1 MWKQLTAECANPVMI
16 DAPPAVQSS
25 PTLQKWLKQTPD
37 VRLDI
42 RNDPAFRTKLR
53 IGYAKSAL
61 QLGWED
67 QRLGQSRTT
76 SSFGYEGNFADRQS
90 LAADLHYQLLPLGS
104 VVNFAPTIG
113 VRRIV
118 RNDDGL
124 TGLNLGWRARVNL
137 SRGGGADLVWDQSFV
152 APGQARE
159 TGVTRLSISYAI
171 APHWR
176 IAADWQ
182 RQQSQTARDRRF
194 GVAIE
199 WLK

>member
-1 MWKQLTAECANPVMI
+1 VII
-16 DAPPAVQSS
+16 DVPPAVQSS

-37 VRLDI
+37 VRSDI
-42 RNDPAFRTKLR
+42 REDPAFRTKLR
-53 IGYAKSAL
+53 VGYAQSTSQSAL

-67 QRLGQSRTT
+67 QRLGQSRMT
-76 SSFGYEGNFADRQS
+76 SSFRYEGNFADRQS
-90 LAADLHYQLLPLGS
+90 LGADLHYQVLPLGS

-152 APGQARE
+152 APGQKQE
-159 TGVTRLSISYAI
+159 TGVTKLSVGYAI

>member
-1 MWKQLTAECANPVMI
+1 MWKPPTAQSASRVII

-37 VRLDI
+37 VRSDI
-42 RNDPAFRTKLR
+42 RDDPAFRTKLR
-53 IGYAKSAL
+53 VGYAKSAL

-67 QRLGQSRTT
+67 QRLGQTRMT

-90 LAADLHYQLLPLGS
+90 LGADLHYQLLPLGS

-124 TGLNLGWRARVNL
+124 TGLNLGWRARLNL

-152 APGQARE
+152 APGHTQE
-159 TGVTRLSISYAI
+159 TGITKLSVGYAI

-182 RQQSQTARDRRF
+182 RQQNQTSRDRRF

>member
-1 MWKQLTAECANPVMI
+1 VII
-16 DAPPAVQSS
+16 DVPPAVQSS

-37 VRLDI
+37 VRSDI
-42 RNDPAFRTKLR
+42 RDDPAFRTKLR
-53 IGYAKSAL
+53 VGYVKPGL
-61 QLGWED
+61 QIGWED
-67 QRLGQSRTT
+67 QRLGQTRMT

-90 LAADLHYQLLPLGS
+90 LGADLHYQLLPLGS

-152 APGQARE
+152 APGQKQE
-159 TGVTRLSISYAI
+159 TGVTKLSVGYAI

-182 RQQSQTARDRRF
+182 RQQSHTARDRRF

-199 WLK
+199 WLR